1 MKTTKMRKITSSIL
15 AAVVAAASL
24 AIPASSINYSSASAE
39 EETEPSTEEILE
51 ETSAESTENSS
62 TTPAFYEAGEG
73 NDLIVKDTTSS
84 TVNRSYTLYQV
95 FKGDLADGEKLT
107 KVEWGSSIYVR
118 GGTDLRKSI
127 VDALKAETMFD
138 GNTNPVAS
146 YFENVNA
153 SESNNYSAE
162 NVAAIIESLPTDS
175 STELDAM
182 ARIIAHVIESSE
194 NTLSRT
200 VSESTG
206 SVTDGKEYEFENVAS
221 GYYLVSDDTESDE
234 VINSRYML
242 KVGTGSN
249 GTIIKTKS
257 SGAPTITKKIK
268 VDNELKDYQSVSLGE
283 TVTYQLSS
291 AVPDMSGYNRY
302 YFVVND
308 TMTSGLTL
316 NTDSFVVKVG
326 EATLDETTVKTST
339 DMTYEI
345 NVTEN
350 EDGST
355 SFTLTFKN
363 FKQYTKGS
371 DIKITYTATVNE
383 NIISGNQPKN
393 INTVNLTYPNNP
405 NFNYQG
411 DSDDDP
417 DKPKEDDPTTPED
430 EEDPTVTTP
439 DQSVYVYTT
448 AVRVIKVDNNGDRLT
463 GAIFKLTT
471 DNSTTQMLT
480 VKDVYTPVGYYGTY
494 EPAEDEEVYYRLL
507 SDSYGT
513 VNNPETSDRV
523 TKEVIKYSYDS
534 DNSKYV
540 ADINGDYY
548 KVAGENTY
556 IPVDGDGEEHTY
568 EKGVVYYTESESRA
582 LVNIDNGGYVA
593 EVSEQNGLIE
603 FAGLGVGEY
612 ELEEVTPPTGYEKI
626 DATYKFKILYADP
639 TSSKTNIATWEFD
652 NINTVSK
659 VTAEDLE
666 TIGVYEILVENS
678 KHNTLP
684 TTGGIGTTIFY
695 IVGSVIVIGA
705 VVLLITKR
713 RMRSEDE

>member
-39 EETEPSTEEILE
+39 DPEPETELTTEEISE
-51 ETSAESTENSS
+51 ESTENSS
-62 TTPAFYEAGEG
+62 KTPFYEAGEG
-73 NDLIVKDTTSS
+73 NDLMIKDSS
-84 TVNRSYTLYQV
+84 DSDVERSYTLYQV
-95 FKGDLADGEKLT
+95 FKGELT
-107 KVEWGSSIYVR
+107 DNEMLTRVEWGSSVYISN
-118 GGTDLRKSI
+118 GIDLRKDI
-127 VDALKAETMFD
+127 IDALKEETMFD
-138 GNTNPVAS
+138 GNINPVAS

-153 SESNNYSAE
+153 SESNDYDVE

-182 ARIIAHVIESSE
+182 ARIIAHVIESNGES
-194 NTLSRT
+194 LSRT
-200 VSESTG
+200 VDKPCEDVS
-206 SVTDGKEYEFENVAS
+206 DGKEYEFNNVAS
-221 GYYLVSDDTESDE
+221 GYYLVSDNTSSDA

-242 KVGTGSN
+242 SVGTGSK
-249 GTIIKTKS
+249 GTTINAKPT
-257 SGAPTITKKIK
+257 GAPTIDKKIK
-268 VDNELKDYQSVSLGE
+268 VGDDLKDYQSVAYGQ

-291 AVPDMSGYNRY
+291 VVPDMSGYNRY

-316 NTDSFVVKVG
+316 DENSFVVTVG
-326 EATLDETTVKTST
+326 TDTLSKTTDKEST
-339 DMTYEI
+339 DKTYEI
-345 NVTEN
+345 NVTKTT
-350 EDGST
+350 DGPT

-363 FKQYTKGS
+363 FKQYEKKS
-371 DIKITYTATVNE
+371 AITIQYQATVNDK
-383 NIISGNQPKN
+383 IISGNQPKN

-411 DSDDDP
+411 DSDGDP
-417 DKPKEDDPTTPED
+417 DKPKEDDPTTPNEN

-439 DQSVYVYTT
+439 DKSVYVYTT
-448 AVRVIKVDNNGDRLT
+448 AVRVVKVDNNGNRLT
-463 GAIFKLTT
+463 GATFKLTT
-471 DNSTTQMLT
+471 ANSTTQMLT

-494 EPAEDEEVYYRLL
+494 EPAEGEEVYYRLL

-513 VNNPETSDRV
+513 VSNPETSDRV
-523 TKEVIKYSYDS
+523 TKEIIKYSYDS
-534 DNSKYV
+534 ENNEYV

-548 KVAGENTY
+548 KVAGEDRY

-568 EKGVVYYTESESRA
+568 EKGVVYYKESESRA
-582 LVNIDNGGYVA
+582 LIDIDNGGYVA

-603 FAGLGVGEY
+603 FAGLGVGTY

-626 DATYKFKILYADP
+626 DATYKFKISYADP
-639 TSSKTNIATWEFD
+639 TSSETNIATWKFD

-659 VTAEDLE
+659 VKTENLE

-678 KHNTLP
+678 KHTTLP

>member
-1 MKTTKMRKITSSIL
+1 
-15 AAVVAAASL
+15 
-24 AIPASSINYSSASAE
+24 
-39 EETEPSTEEILE
+39 
-51 ETSAESTENSS
+51 
-62 TTPAFYEAGEG
+62 
-73 NDLIVKDTTSS
+73 
-84 TVNRSYTLYQV
+84 
-95 FKGDLADGEKLT
+95 
-107 KVEWGSSIYVR
+107 
-118 GGTDLRKSI
+118 
-127 VDALKAETMFD
+127 
-138 GNTNPVAS
+138 
-146 YFENVNA
+146 
-153 SESNNYSAE
+153 
-162 NVAAIIESLPTDS
+162 
-175 STELDAM
+175 
-182 ARIIAHVIESSE
+182 
-194 NTLSRT
+194 
-200 VSESTG
+200 
-206 SVTDGKEYEFENVAS
+206 
-221 GYYLVSDDTESDE
+221 
-234 VINSRYML
+234 
-242 KVGTGSN
+242 
-249 GTIIKTKS
+249 
-257 SGAPTITKKIK
+257 
-268 VDNELKDYQSVSLGE
+268 
-283 TVTYQLSS
+283 
-291 AVPDMSGYNRY
+291 MSGYNRY

-316 NTDSFVVKVG
+316 NENSFVVTVG
-326 EATLDETTVKTST
+326 TDTLSKTTDKKST
-339 DMTYEI
+339 DKTYEVE
-345 NVTEN
+345 VTTN

-411 DSDDDP
+411 DSTGDP
-417 DKPKEDDPTTPED
+417 DKPKENDPTTPDEN

-439 DQSVYVYTT
+439 DKSVYVYTT
-448 AVRVIKVDNNGDRLT
+448 AVRVVKVDNNGDRLT
-463 GAIFKLTT
+463 GATFKLTT

-494 EPAEDEEVYYRLL
+494 EPAEGEEVYYRLL

-513 VNNPETSDRV
+513 VSNPETSDRV
-523 TKEVIKYSYDS
+523 TKEIIKYSYDS
-534 DNSKYV
+534 ENSKYV

-548 KVAGENTY
+548 KVAGEDRY

-568 EKGVVYYTESESRA
+568 EKGVVYYKESESRA
-582 LVNIDNGGYVA
+582 LIDIDNGGYVA

-603 FAGLGVGEY
+603 FAGLGVGTY

-626 DATYKFKILYADP
+626 DATYKFKISYADP
-639 TSSKTNIATWEFD
+639 TSSETNIATWKFD

-659 VTAEDLE
+659 VKTENLE

-678 KHNTLP
+678 KHTTLP